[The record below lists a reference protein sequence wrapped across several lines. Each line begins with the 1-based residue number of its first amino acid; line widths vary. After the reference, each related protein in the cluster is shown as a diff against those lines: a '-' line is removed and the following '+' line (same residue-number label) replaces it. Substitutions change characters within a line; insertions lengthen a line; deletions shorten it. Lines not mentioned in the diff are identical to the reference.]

1 MPKIIQLDR
10 HVADLIAAGEVVER
24 PASAVKELVEN
35 SIDAG
40 AKNITIELQNGGMTF
55 LRITDDGCGMAPDDA
70 HTAFLRHATSKI
82 RKKEDLACI
91 GTLGF
96 RGEALAAISAVSKI
110 DLLTRA
116 QGAADGVRLHLEAG
130 KVLSEEPAGCPCG
143 TTILVR
149 ELFYNT
155 PARMKFM
162 KSDAAEASAVFS
174 VVQQQALAHPEISF
188 RFLKDGQEQLHT
200 DGQGDRMAAIY
211 AIYGRE
217 LANNMLSVD
226 GSWEKLRVRGFVTRP
241 TATRGN
247 RAWQSFFVNNRY
259 IKSRLLSA
267 AVEEA
272 YRNQIMVGRFP
283 ACVLEIDMPVQA
295 VDVNVHPAK
304 TEVKFLSEREVFDA
318 VHYAVLSTLN
328 KAAGRPEWK
337 LSEKQTSAAQP
348 QVQPHAVQ
356 PPKPGFYQS
365 MQAAEYRRQAAQ
377 TPPPKPAR
385 PDFLETS
392 AAAIVAAA
400 CEKDLPV
407 AQALGKTVAGVG
419 PVVVREAVCRAL
431 GETPAL
437 ACDLTAEEKAGLAAA
452 IDELKDEHA
461 HGGTPTAVRLP
472 QPDGAP
478 KPVEFSFFVP
488 QQYGSAAI
496 LTRYPSYSEMLED
509 YYATKDRAERLRQK
523 SRELYKAVHNM
534 YDRAVRKQ
542 AARKE
547 ELSQSAKADT
557 LRLYGELL
565 QANLW
570 AIHKGDRQVTVQ
582 NYYTG
587 EDVTIRLDPRLGGNE
602 NAQKY
607 FRDYKKKQTAHAMLQ
622 KLLVEGEAEIEYLR
636 TVLYEVESAP
646 GEMALNEIR
655 AELKSQGYLKYY
667 KQRNRK
673 QKPADFLR
681 YTSSDGFEILVGRN
695 NLQNDKLT
703 LHTARGKD
711 LWFHVQKAPG
721 SHCVVMSR
729 GEDIPDTTKQEAA
742 ELAVLHSSQNGGAK
756 VAVDTTEVKN
766 IWKANGAKPG
776 MVLYEVYTT
785 VYVTPREGLEEQLK
799 KR

>member
-70 HTAFLRHATSKI
+70 RTAFLRHATSKI

-348 QVQPHAVQ
+348 HAVQ

-377 TPPPKPAR
+377 TPPPKPAQPVLASPVQIPRSKPAAQQRIELPKPSPAPAPAPIPAPVQEAPAQQELPVPER
-385 PDFLETS
+385 PFRIIGEALHTYIIVEQGEAVLFIDKHAAHERIRFEALKKEDHPIMAQLLLAPVS
-392 AAAIVAAA
+392 AELSREEAAAVL
-400 CEKDLPV
+400 ENR
-407 AQALGKTVAGVG
+407 ALLECCGFEAEDFGGGDVLIRQIPSDVDVEDAKALLQELAGKLLAGKTLDPNGL
-419 PVVVREAVCRAL
+419 RDEL
-431 GETPAL
+431 L
-437 ACDLTAEEKAGLAAA
+437 HSIACKSAIKAGWQTS
-452 IDELKDEHA
+452 DEELR
-461 HGGTPTAVRLP
+461 RLV
-472 QPDGAP
+472 QE
-478 KPVEFSFFVP
+478 V
-488 QQYGSAAI
+488 
-496 LTRYPSYSEMLED
+496 LTRDDIKYCPHGRPVCVTLTKRQLE
-509 YYATKDRAERLRQK
+509 
-523 SRELYKAVHNM
+523 
-534 YDRAVRKQ
+534 KQ
-542 AARKE
+542 
-547 ELSQSAKADT
+547 
-557 LRLYGELL
+557 
-565 QANLW
+565 
-570 AIHKGDRQVTVQ
+570 
-582 NYYTG
+582 
-587 EDVTIRLDPRLGGNE
+587 
-602 NAQKY
+602 
-607 FRDYKKKQTAHAMLQ
+607 F
-622 KLLVEGEAEIEYLR
+622 
-636 TVLYEVESAP
+636 
-646 GEMALNEIR
+646 
-655 AELKSQGYLKYY
+655 
-667 KQRNRK
+667 
-673 QKPADFLR
+673 
-681 YTSSDGFEILVGRN
+681 
-695 NLQNDKLT
+695 
-703 LHTARGKD
+703 
-711 LWFHVQKAPG
+711 
-721 SHCVVMSR
+721 
-729 GEDIPDTTKQEAA
+729 
-742 ELAVLHSSQNGGAK
+742 
-756 VAVDTTEVKN
+756 
-766 IWKANGAKPG
+766 
-776 MVLYEVYTT
+776 
-785 VYVTPREGLEEQLK
+785 
-799 KR
+799 KRV

>member
-70 HTAFLRHATSKI
+70 RTAFLRHATSKI

-356 PPKPGFYQS
+356 PPKPGFYQT
-365 MQAAEYRRQAAQ
+365 MQASEYRRQAAQ
-377 TPPPKPAR
+377 QPVQKQAQPVLASPVQLPRSEPVPAQQSFPLPKPEAKPEVRSEPKPEPKIEIR
-385 PDFLETS
+385 PEPKPEPVKEPEAQQALSVPEEPFRIIGEALHTYIIVEQGEAVLFIDKHAAHERIRFEALKKEDHPIMAQLLLAPVS
-392 AAAIVAAA
+392 AELSREEAAAVL
-400 CEKDLPV
+400 ENR
-407 AQALGKTVAGVG
+407 ALLERCGFEAEDFGGGDVLIRQIPSDVDVEDAKALLQELAGKLLAGKTLDPNGL
-419 PVVVREAVCRAL
+419 RDEL
-431 GETPAL
+431 L
-437 ACDLTAEEKAGLAAA
+437 HSIACKSAIKAGWQTS
-452 IDELKDEHA
+452 DEELR
-461 HGGTPTAVRLP
+461 RLV
-472 QPDGAP
+472 QE
-478 KPVEFSFFVP
+478 V
-488 QQYGSAAI
+488 
-496 LTRYPSYSEMLED
+496 LTRDDIKYCPHGRPVCVTLTKRQLE
-509 YYATKDRAERLRQK
+509 
-523 SRELYKAVHNM
+523 
-534 YDRAVRKQ
+534 KQ
-542 AARKE
+542 
-547 ELSQSAKADT
+547 
-557 LRLYGELL
+557 
-565 QANLW
+565 
-570 AIHKGDRQVTVQ
+570 
-582 NYYTG
+582 
-587 EDVTIRLDPRLGGNE
+587 
-602 NAQKY
+602 
-607 FRDYKKKQTAHAMLQ
+607 F
-622 KLLVEGEAEIEYLR
+622 
-636 TVLYEVESAP
+636 
-646 GEMALNEIR
+646 
-655 AELKSQGYLKYY
+655 
-667 KQRNRK
+667 
-673 QKPADFLR
+673 
-681 YTSSDGFEILVGRN
+681 
-695 NLQNDKLT
+695 
-703 LHTARGKD
+703 
-711 LWFHVQKAPG
+711 
-721 SHCVVMSR
+721 
-729 GEDIPDTTKQEAA
+729 
-742 ELAVLHSSQNGGAK
+742 
-756 VAVDTTEVKN
+756 
-766 IWKANGAKPG
+766 
-776 MVLYEVYTT
+776 
-785 VYVTPREGLEEQLK
+785 
-799 KR
+799 KRV

>member
-70 HTAFLRHATSKI
+70 RTAFLRHATSKI

-217 LANNMLSVD
+217 LANNMLLVD

-377 TPPPKPAR
+377 TPPPKPAQPVLAPGPEPKPEPKPAPAPVPAPVQEAPAQQELPVPER
-385 PDFLETS
+385 PFRIIGEALHTYIIVEQGEAVLFIDKHAAHERIRFEALKKEDHPIMAQLLLAPVS
-392 AAAIVAAA
+392 AELSREEAAAVL
-400 CEKDLPV
+400 ENR
-407 AQALGKTVAGVG
+407 ALLERCGFEAEDFGGGDVLIRQIPSDVDVEDAKALLQELAGKLLAGKTLDPNGL
-419 PVVVREAVCRAL
+419 RDEL
-431 GETPAL
+431 L
-437 ACDLTAEEKAGLAAA
+437 HSIACKSAIKAGWQTS
-452 IDELKDEHA
+452 DEELR
-461 HGGTPTAVRLP
+461 RLV
-472 QPDGAP
+472 QE
-478 KPVEFSFFVP
+478 V
-488 QQYGSAAI
+488 
-496 LTRYPSYSEMLED
+496 LTRDDIKYCPHGRPVCVTLTKRQLE
-509 YYATKDRAERLRQK
+509 
-523 SRELYKAVHNM
+523 
-534 YDRAVRKQ
+534 KQ
-542 AARKE
+542 
-547 ELSQSAKADT
+547 
-557 LRLYGELL
+557 
-565 QANLW
+565 
-570 AIHKGDRQVTVQ
+570 
-582 NYYTG
+582 
-587 EDVTIRLDPRLGGNE
+587 
-602 NAQKY
+602 
-607 FRDYKKKQTAHAMLQ
+607 F
-622 KLLVEGEAEIEYLR
+622 
-636 TVLYEVESAP
+636 
-646 GEMALNEIR
+646 
-655 AELKSQGYLKYY
+655 
-667 KQRNRK
+667 
-673 QKPADFLR
+673 
-681 YTSSDGFEILVGRN
+681 
-695 NLQNDKLT
+695 
-703 LHTARGKD
+703 
-711 LWFHVQKAPG
+711 
-721 SHCVVMSR
+721 
-729 GEDIPDTTKQEAA
+729 
-742 ELAVLHSSQNGGAK
+742 
-756 VAVDTTEVKN
+756 
-766 IWKANGAKPG
+766 
-776 MVLYEVYTT
+776 
-785 VYVTPREGLEEQLK
+785 
-799 KR
+799 KRV